1 MTAHHMNIPL
11 VIARR
16 DSRAYEGPAVKINFV
31 AGGSS
36 ERIETMALSR
46 RAVKPGQRALLI
58 DDFMKGGGTLRGMVD
73 LMREFSVQVAGIGVA
88 IATAQPEK
96 KRVEGAQSLL
106 RCV

>member
-1 MTAHHMNIPL
+1 MP
-11 VIARR
+11 
-16 DSRAYEGPAVKINFV
+16 GAVKINFV
-31 AGGSS
+31 AGGSG

-88 IATAQPEK
+88 IVTAQPEK
-96 KRVEGAQSLL
+96 KRVEGAQALL
-106 RCV
+106 ILQSTDEESRSAQVTPAE